1 MWKSCSVAVGL
12 LSLAAGPAFAQENPV
27 IDLQS
32 SFAELVEDGW
42 QPLFSMGQG
51 VVMMARD
58 DDYALCH
65 LPFNPNRPAFNAPCY
80 QITE

>member
-1 MWKSCSVAVGL
+1 MWKAFGAAFGVVAL
-12 LSLAAGPAFAQENPV
+12 IAGPALSQENPV

-51 VVMMARD
+51 VVMMVRD
-58 DDYALCH
+58 DDYAVCRLA
-65 LPFNPNRPAFNAPCY
+65 FNPNRPTFDAPCY